1 MLNKKDWIIAAHL
14 RQNSR
19 IPLTELSRK
28 TGIPVS
34 TLFDHIKNQDGTL
47 YAKHIALINFTSLGY
62 TTKAHI
68 LLRTPKQTKE
78 NVQRFLEA
86 HWNVN
91 TIYKINNKY
100 DFMAECVFKHM
111 RELQDFLDL
120 LDEKYRV
127 KDIQVHYIVDE
138 IKREAFL
145 TDPSVVE
152 FLRDSAG

>member
-1 MLNKKDWIIAAHL
+1 MNKKDWIIAAHL

-34 TLFDHIKNQDGTL
+34 TLFDHIKTQDGAL
-47 YAKHIALINFTSLGY
+47 YTKHIALMNFTALGY
-62 TTKAHI
+62 STKAHI
-68 LLRTPKQTKE
+68 LLRAPKQAKDT
-78 NVQRFLEA
+78 VQRFLEA

-91 TIYKINNKY
+91 TIYRINNKY
-100 DFMAECVFKHM
+100 DFLAECVFKHM
-111 RELQDFLDL
+111 KEFQEFLDA
-120 LDEKYRV
+120 LDQKYGV

-145 TDPSVVE
+145 TDPAVVQY
-152 FLRDSAG
+152 LMDSAG